1 MNHAHPLCTHY
12 LQLAKCAISSDDFM
26 GSDLRYCPEFEEL
39 ESEVGREA
47 TFHETAQTDWK
58 LVRERSETFL
68 ETQSKDLRV
77 VAWLAWS
84 LFQCES
90 YKGLQAGLAMLRYLI
105 SDHWDEIHP
114 QKPRTRA
121 AAVSWLCLR
130 LEQIQ
135 FEQVAIA
142 GQLALFRQLIDD
154 LHAIEGSLSHHLGEG
169 APLLLPLCRR
179 LDELLTRASQGHPEP
194 GTLGAAFAQVKHVAE
209 QLITPGAPVDNE
221 KTAHKTLRTLQD
233 QTRPLCLYWLKQKSS
248 DIRALRL
255 GRTLLWLPI
264 DTLPE
269 HNAEKVTAL
278 RGVPIDK
285 LADFQ
290 ERFAQRQYAD
300 LMTELEAC
308 TARSPFWLDGQRLTW
323 ECLQALQAEHAM
335 REVEIQLALF
345 LQRVP
350 GLEELQF
357 HDGTPFADPQT
368 RLWIRASVLPHL
380 KANEPPPD
388 LHPKNGDDTTA
399 PWEQSLQD
407 ALPTLQASGL
417 KAAVQHFKKDMRMA
431 GNRREHFL
439 WQLTLARLSFHAK
452 KYELARVQL
461 TALDTLLHNSGLNDW
476 EPDLV
481 LDVLN
486 LLHTC
491 CELLPQNHEVREHK
505 EEIHRR
511 LCHLDVEVVLD

>member
-1 MNHAHPLCTHY
+1 MNHSQPLCTHY
-12 LQLAKCAISSDDFM
+12 LQLAKCAISPNEFA
-26 GSDLRYCPEFEEL
+26 GSDLRYCSEFEEL
-39 ESEVGREA
+39 EYEIARDATLHEA
-47 TFHETAQTDWK
+47 VQTDWK

-68 ETQSKDLRV
+68 EKQSKDLRV
-77 VAWLAWS
+77 VTWLVWS

-105 SDHWDEIHP
+105 DHHWDDVHP

-121 AAVSWLCLR
+121 ATVSWLCLR

-142 GQLALFRQLIDD
+142 GQLALFRQLIED
-154 LHAIEGSLSHHLGEG
+154 LHSIEGSLSRHLAEG

-179 LDELLTRASQGHPEP
+179 LDELLTRASQGQPEP

-209 QLITPGAPVDNE
+209 QLITPGAAVDNE
-221 KTAHKTLRTLQD
+221 KTAHKALRTLQD
-233 QTRPLCLYWLKQKSS
+233 QTRPLCIYWLKQKAS

-255 GRTLLWLPI
+255 ARTLLWLPI

-269 HNAEKVTAL
+269 HNADKITAL
-278 RGVPIDK
+278 RGVPADK
-285 LADFQ
+285 LAGFQ

-300 LMTELEAC
+300 LMIELEAC
-308 TARSPFWLDGQRLTW
+308 MTRSPFWLDGQRFTW
-323 ECLQALQAEHAM
+323 ECLQALQAEHAT

-357 HDGTPFADPQT
+357 HDSTPFADPQT
-368 RLWIRASVLPHL
+368 RLWIRTSVLPHL
-380 KANEPPPD
+380 KTNEPPTDP
-388 LHPKNGDDTTA
+388 HPKNGDDTIA
-399 PWEQSLQD
+399 PWEQRLQEV
-407 ALPTLQASGL
+407 LPTLQASGL
-417 KAAVQHFKKDMRMA
+417 KAAVQQFKKEMRMA
-431 GNRREHFL
+431 GNRREHFF

-461 TALDTLLHNSGLNDW
+461 NALDKLLHSSGLNDW
-476 EPDLV
+476 EPDLA
-481 LDVLN
+481 LEVLN

-511 LCHLDVEVVLD
+511 LCHLDIEVVLD